1 MTISAGELKHRIA
14 IDVESNTSDGQGGFV
29 TTWTTLGN
37 AWAKAENKSISDKFN
52 RGQIGRASCRERV

>member
-29 TTWTTLGN
+29 TTWTTLGTHGQKLKTN
-37 AWAKAENKSISDKFN
+37 LSPISL
-52 RGQIGRASCRERV
+52 IAASQHIPKD